1 MHSWRARHIEP
12 DGFFGCLQAVE
23 NTVLLATTPNK
34 TRAQGYNAMD
44 FGRLVVTW
52 AAATGRVVEDA
63 MGQAV
68 LSGFFQRQGKGR
80 ARSTKPPAVSPEA
93 EQFGLSSATQVI

>member
-1 MHSWRARHIEP
+1 ME
-12 DGFFGCLQAVE
+12 D
-23 NTVLLATTPNK
+23 TVLLAVTPRK
-34 TRAQGYNAMD
+34 ARAQDYNAMD

-52 AAATGRVVEDA
+52 AVTAGRAVEDP

-68 LSGFFQRQGKGR
+68 LNAFLQRQGKGR